1 MECITNTATVS
12 GLIWSEPVFSH
23 HVLDEDFYTFFIYTE
38 RLSENADRIPVTV
51 SSRLMIGR
59 PLIPGEQICVRG
71 QFRSYNAITENGS
84 SHLVLTLFA
93 KELLLDPPASENPN
107 YIYLNGFI
115 CRPPV
120 FRRTPFGR
128 EITDILL
135 AVNRAFN
142 KSDYIPTIIWGK
154 NARATADLPVGTH
167 IALEGRIQSRDYRKK
182 AADGSITTHTAF
194 EVSVGRFEIIE
205 SDV

>member
-12 GLIWSEPVFSH
+12 GLVWSEPVFSH
-23 HVLDEDFYTFFIYTE
+23 HVLEEDFYTFFIYTE
-38 RLSENADRIPVTV
+38 RLSETADRIPVTV
-51 SSRLMIGR
+51 SSRLLVGTSIR
-59 PLIPGEQICVRG
+59 PGDKVEVCG

-93 KELLLDPPASENPN
+93 KELRLDPPLSENPN

-167 IALEGRIQSRDYRKK
+167 MALEGRIQSRDYSKK
-182 AADGSITTHTAF
+182 SPDGTITTHTAF
-194 EVSVGRFEIIE
+194 EVSVGSFEIIKSE
-205 SDV
+205 G